1 MGNQSEPQ
9 WLLQRLAMKL
19 ESEMRRMSSSDEKV
33 RKAKPPISMAE
44 LRKRKGSG
52 KVSEETQTRTLQ
64 EDVEATAVS
73 QRAVKSG

>member
-19 ESEMRRMSSSDEKV
+19 ESEMRKMSSPDEEV
-33 RKAKPPISMAE
+33 RKTKPPISMAE

-52 KVSEETQTRTLQ
+52 KTSEDAHTLQ
-64 EDVEATAVS
+64 VDVEASTVDRHAN
-73 QRAVKSG
+73 KED